1 MRTQSRFH
9 PRCGTSF
16 LVVVMIISIFVVS
29 FMTWVLSLIPAVT
42 ALSGLAAALVRV
54 VAKLIMLPFIV
65 GITYE
70 INRWVGRH
78 DNAFSAILAWPGKQ
92 LQHLTTNE
100 PDEGMMECAIE
111 ALKLVIPDEE
121 GADKW

>member
-1 MRTQSRFH
+1 MI
-9 PRCGTSF
+9 
-16 LVVVMIISIFVVS
+16 MIISIFVVS
-29 FMTWVLSLIPAVT
+29 FMTWVLSLIPSIT
-42 ALSGLAAALVRV
+42 ALTGIAAALVRV
-54 VAKLIMLPFIV
+54 LSKLILLPVIV

-78 DNAFSAILAWPGKQ
+78 DNAFSAVLAWPGKQ

-111 ALKLVIPDEE
+111 ALKLVIPEE
-121 GADKW
+121 DGADEW